1 MVEKVKSISTY
12 NIANGQGSW
21 SDPVPL
27 GADIENIDIT
37 NQVTDPT
44 VSSSI
49 INDLLADEVTVSK
62 GDTGAAAWTKFNRV
76 KKVLHNLL
84 TTLTNNVETL
94 YNGIN
99 STIATLRAN
108 LTTKTIK
115 FTYNNDTIVGGN
127 IVTGSGKVYFPI
139 VAPPLATQIA
149 PPTFTG
155 NFALSFGDSNGS
167 PIWTT
172 CPSIYNGAKV
182 IDASFN
188 SKTGLVW
195 IEVNVNRFING
206 SGATFANTFQNARSL
221 QLKCNVE
228 ITFS

>member
-1 MVEKVKSISTY
+1 MAEKIKSISTY
-12 NIANGQGSW
+12 EVNGASGNW
-21 SDPVPL
+21 SAPVPL

-44 VSSSI
+44 VSSSV
-49 INDLLADEVTVSK
+49 INDLLTNEVTVSQ
-62 GDTGAAAWTKFNRV
+62 GDTGATAWTKFNRV
-76 KKVLHNLL
+76 KKMLHSLLTILDNNIEALHNSIN
-84 TTLTNNVETL
+84 TT
-94 YNGIN
+94 ID
-99 STIATLRAN
+99 TLRASV
-108 LTTKTIK
+108 TTKTIK

-139 VAPPLATQIA
+139 VAPPLATQMT

-172 CPSIYNGAKV
+172 CPNTYNGTKV
-182 IDASFN
+182 INASFN
-188 SKTGLVW
+188 SKTGLAW
-195 IEVNVNRFING
+195 IEVSVNGFISG

-228 ITFS
+228 MTFS